1 VAEVRGEIREFRE
14 QNTRVLNAMRDDLV
28 DLRSVVDRGFIE
40 VRGKLDAAAAG
51 QQQIADM
58 LSALIARDDDQAGP
72 G

>member
-1 VAEVRGEIREFRE
+1 MAEVRGEIREFRE

-28 DLRSVVDRGFIE
+28 DLRSVVDRGFIAA
-40 VRGKLDAAAAG
+40 RGKLDAAAAG